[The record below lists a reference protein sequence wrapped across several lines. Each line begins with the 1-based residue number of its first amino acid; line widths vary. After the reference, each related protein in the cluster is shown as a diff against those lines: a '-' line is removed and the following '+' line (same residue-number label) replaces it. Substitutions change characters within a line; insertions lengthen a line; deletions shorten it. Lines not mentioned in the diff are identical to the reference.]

1 MRATLPVALLGALAL
16 AVPATVSAGTPGSA
30 NVAAL
35 QVGLVGLGLY
45 DDDVDGYVGPKT
57 LAGLR
62 RLPGATSPLAS
73 KTRAALRRLPGATSP
88 LASETRAALGTF
100 GNTQLGDR
108 PLLLGCSGWDVAALQ
123 FLLAWHG
130 FPSGPFDGS
139 FGDKTEAALI
149 RFQRWA
155 DIDPIGIA
163 GPQTLA
169 ALREP
174 LPVSPIRLG
183 RPIDAAPDDN
193 FGPRGNRF
201 HAGIDYAA
209 PMGTGVVAAGEG
221 IVFFVGQAD
230 GFGNLVVVQHSS
242 GVTTFYGHLSNFLVA
257 AGKRVARGTPIGLVG
272 MTGDATGP
280 HLHFE
285 VRVRD
290 AAVDPVTAIG

>member
-1 MRATLPVALLGALAL
+1 MRPTLPVALLAVLAL

-30 NVAAL
+30 DVAAL

-45 DDDVDGYVGPKT
+45 HDDVDGYIGPKT
-57 LAGLR
+57 FAGLR
-62 RLPGATSPLAS
+62 
-73 KTRAALRRLPGATSP
+73 KLPGATSP

-100 GNTQLGDR
+100 GDTQLGSR

-139 FGDKTEAALI
+139 FGERTQAALI
-149 RFQRWA
+149 RFQNWA

-163 GPQTLA
+163 GPQTLT

-183 RPIDAAPDDN
+183 RPIDAAPDES

-201 HAGIDYAA
+201 HAGVDYPA

-221 IVFFVGQAD
+221 IVSFVGQPD
-230 GFGNLVVVQHSS
+230 GFGNLVVVQHPS
-242 GVTTFYGHLSNFLVA
+242 GVTTFYGHLSKFLVA

-290 AAVDPVTAIG
+290 AAVDPVTANG

>member
-1 MRATLPVALLGALAL
+1 MRTTLPVALLAALAL
-16 AVPATVSAGTPGSA
+16 AVPATASAGTPGSA
-30 NVAAL
+30 DVAAL
-35 QVGLVGLGLY
+35 QVGLAGLGLY
-45 DDDVDGYVGPKT
+45 DDDVDGYAGPKT

-62 RLPGATSPLAS
+62 
-73 KTRAALRRLPGATSP
+73 KLPGATSP

-100 GNTQLGDR
+100 GNTQLGSR

-130 FPSGPFDGS
+130 FPSGPFDGTL
-139 FGDKTEAALI
+139 GERTQAALL

-155 DIDPIGIA
+155 GIDAIGIA

-169 ALREP
+169 ALREAP
-174 LPVSPIRLG
+174 PVSPIRFS
-183 RPIDAAPDDN
+183 RPIDAAPDDG
-193 FGPRGNRF
+193 FGPRGSRF
-201 HAGIDYAA
+201 HAGVDYPA
-209 PMGTGVVAAGEG
+209 PMGTAVVAAGDG
-221 IVFFVGQAD
+221 TVSFAGPAD

-242 GVTTFYGHLSNFLVA
+242 GVTTFYGHLSKFLVPV
-257 AGKRVARGTPIGLVG
+257 GKRVARGTPIGLVG

-290 AAVDPVTAIG
+290 AAVDPATAIG

>member
-1 MRATLPVALLGALAL
+1 MRASLPAALLVTLALAL
-16 AVPATVSAGTPGSA
+16 AGTASAGTPGSA
-30 NVAAL
+30 DVAAL
-35 QVGLVGLGLY
+35 QVGLTGLGLY

-57 LAGLR
+57 LAALR
-62 RLPGATSPLAS
+62 KLPGAGSPLA
-73 KTRAALRRLPGATSP
+73 A
-88 LASETRAALGTF
+88 ETRAALGAF
-100 GNTQLGDR
+100 GGMQLGDR
-108 PLLLGCSGWDVAALQ
+108 PLQLGCFGWDVAGLQ

-139 FGDKTEAALI
+139 FGDRTKAALL

-155 DIDPIGIA
+155 GIDPIAIA

-174 LPVSPIRLG
+174 PPVSPLRLA
-183 RPIDAAPDDN
+183 RPIDAAPDDG

-201 HAGIDYAA
+201 HAGVDYPA
-209 PMGTGVVAAGEG
+209 PMGTAVFAAGDGVVS
-221 IVFFVGQAD
+221 FVGPAD
-230 GFGNLVVVQHSS
+230 GFGNLVVVQHSA
-242 GVTTFYGHLSNFLVA
+242 GVTTFYGHLSKFLVA
-257 AGKRVARGTPIGLVG
+257 VGKRVSRGTPLGLVG

-290 AAVDPVTAIG
+290 ASVDPATAIG

>member
-1 MRATLPVALLGALAL
+1 MRASLPAALLVGLALTLP
-16 AVPATVSAGTPGSA
+16 ATASAGTPGSA
-30 NVAAL
+30 DVAAL

-62 RLPGATSPLAS
+62 KLPGA
-73 KTRAALRRLPGATSP
+73 GAP
-88 LASETRAALGTF
+88 LASETRAALGAF
-100 GNTQLGDR
+100 GSMQLGDR
-108 PLLLGCSGWDVAALQ
+108 PLQLGCFGWDVAGLQ

-139 FGDKTEAALI
+139 FGDRTQAALL

-155 DIDPIGIA
+155 GIDPIGIA
-163 GPQTLA
+163 GPLTLA

-174 LPVSPIRLG
+174 PPASPIRLA
-183 RPIDAAPDDN
+183 RPIDGAPDDG

-201 HAGIDYAA
+201 HAGVDYPA
-209 PMGTGVVAAGEG
+209 PMGTAVFAAGDG
-221 IVFFVGQAD
+221 IVSFVGPAD
-230 GFGNLVVVQHSS
+230 GFGNLVVVQHSA
-242 GVTTFYGHLSNFLVA
+242 GVTTFYGHLSKFLVA
-257 AGKRVARGTPIGLVG
+257 VGKRVARGTPLGLVG

-290 AAVDPVTAIG
+290 ASVDPATAIG